1 MSLIKLLVNNGAKIN
16 AQNKQGINMLHV
28 AAQGD

>member
-1 MSLIKLLVNNGAKIN
+1 
-16 AQNKQGINMLHV
+16 MLHV